1 MRKMMMAVMMVGGL
15 SMLPMQSQAAD
26 FEVQNT
32 MEDTLY
38 GGMLGALVGGGAML
52 ISGSPASHWNYI
64 STGAGIG
71 IIAGAIYGVA
81 SATHALASLE
91 DGQLR
96 MGVPMPEVA
105 LSVDGKVVSMNTP
118 LFESTF

>member
-1 MRKMMMAVMMVGGL
+1 MKKSMMVVMFLGGL
-15 SMLPMQSQAAD
+15 SMLPVQSQAAD

-52 ISGSPASHWNYI
+52 ISNSPGSHWNYI
-64 STGAGIG
+64 STGAGVG

-91 DGQLR
+91 DGELKWG
-96 MGVPMPEVA
+96 MPMPQVA
-105 LSVDGKVVSMNTP
+105 ISSDGQSLSLNAP
-118 LFESTF
+118 LFTSRF